1 MVIIFMEFAHNA
13 VYEDE
18 PIISNLAEN
27 VLRIKKICDY
37 TSDLLVN
44 EITISGV
51 NIALL
56 CCEGM
61 VSTGTLTELVLL
73 PLTSIK
79 LDESS
84 SQNLYDHIDTKML
97 LSIDR
102 LKLFT
107 YGTLFRTLNSGFAI
121 LLIDGLDKALAF
133 GVQGF
138 DSRSISEPTGEG
150 NIMGAHEGFV
160 EVVRTNMSLIR
171 RRIKSPTLKL
181 EIMTK
186 GSKSKTDLCLCYMRD
201 RVPKKLLND
210 IKASLDKINLEI
222 ILSSGYV
229 KPFVENQSN
238 GFFDSVGTTER
249 PDVLCS
255 KLMEGRVAVLIDG
268 TPFALVIPKLFNES
282 FQTLDDYDFKPFYS
296 TFIRWTKYLAF
307 FISILL
313 PSFYIAA
320 AIHHPEL
327 LNSTLLLILAE
338 AEANAPFSII
348 AESIGMLIMYEI
360 IREAGVRLPK
370 SVGGAVSIVA
380 GLIIG
385 DAAVESGFISTPLL
399 TVVAVSVISGFLVPD
414 LHQQTTLLRILFVIC
429 GGLWGLFGIS
439 LLGAVFLFNI
449 CSTEDYGFPITAPI
463 SPFMPK
469 AMRDIITRVD
479 FKKMQNDTFT
489 VESLKSEN
497 Q

>member
-1 MVIIFMEFAHNA
+1 MKNAHNT
-13 VYEDE
+13 VYNDE
-18 PIISNLAEN
+18 PIISNLEDN
-27 VLRIKKICDY
+27 LLRIKKICDY
-37 TSDLLVN
+37 SSDLLVN
-44 EITISGV
+44 EVNISGINV
-51 NIALL
+51 ALL

-61 VSTGTLTELVLL
+61 ISTSTLTELVLL
-73 PLTSIK
+73 PLTNIQ
-79 LDESS
+79 LGESS
-84 SQNLYDHIDTKML
+84 PQNLYDHIDTKML

-102 LKLFT
+102 MNLFT
-107 YGTLFRTLNSGFAI
+107 YEKLFKTLNSGFVI
-121 LLIDGLDKALAF
+121 LVIDGLDKALAF

-138 DSRSISEPTGEG
+138 DKRGVSEPASEG
-150 NIMGAHEGFV
+150 NIMGAREGFI
-160 EVVRTNMSLIR
+160 ESVRANMSLIR
-171 RRIKSPTLKL
+171 RRIKSPTLKF

-186 GSKSKTDLCLCYMRD
+186 GSKSNTDLCLCYMRD

-210 IKASLDKINLEI
+210 IKASINKIDLEV

-229 KPFVENQSN
+229 KPFVENKSN

-255 KLMEGRVAVLIDG
+255 KLMEGRVAILIDG

-282 FQTLDDYDFKPFYS
+282 FQTLDDYDFKPYYS
-296 TFIRWTKYLAF
+296 TFVRWVKYIAF
-307 FISILL
+307 FVSILL
-313 PSFYIAA
+313 PSFYIAS

-327 LNSTLLLILAE
+327 LNGKLLLILAE
-338 AEANAPFSII
+338 AESNAPFSII
-348 AESIGMLIMYEI
+348 AESIGMLIAYEI
-360 IREAGVRLPK
+360 IREAGIRLPR

-385 DAAVESGFISTPLL
+385 DAAVESGFVSTPLL
-399 TVVAVSVISGFLVPD
+399 TVIAISVISGFLTPD
-414 LHQQTTLLRILFVIC
+414 LHQQITLLRLLFVLS

-439 LLGAVFLFNI
+439 LLAAVFLFNI

-479 FKKMQNDTFT
+479 FKKMQDDTFT
-489 VESLKSEN
+489 IGSLKSEK
-497 Q
+497 